1 MAETRQALKIIKK
14 KWLQI
19 KASKFFD
26 NELLGDCYLA
36 SPDLLMGRTVAA
48 NLANLTGDIRQQS
61 VTLKFIVTSLDGEA
75 GIADVIGYQ
84 MASSAI
90 RRIVRRGSDRLDE
103 SFVCETSDGRK
114 VRIKPMA
121 ITKTITNSAVHRS
134 IRKALINSLVHV
146 VKKHTFDSLI
156 NEIIT
161 SKLQMAV
168 KADLKKIYPLKAVE
182 INSLW
187 LLAHEQ
193 IGQLPIAHSARSGI
207 EPAAAGTE
215 VKSEAEISAETEQP
229 VEEAVHAKEVKS
241 GSEEPALAADAE
253 AV

>member
-1 MAETRQALKIIKK
+1 MAETKQALKVIKK

-19 KASKFFD
+19 RASKFFD
-26 NELLGDCYLA
+26 NELLGECYVA
-36 SPDLLMGRTVAA
+36 SPELLMGKTVAA

-61 VTLKFIVTSLDGEA
+61 VTLKFIVNSMEGEA

-84 MASSAI
+84 MAASAI

-103 SFVCETSDGRK
+103 SFVCETSDGNR

-134 IRKALINSLVHV
+134 VRKMLINSLVQI

-182 INSLW
+182 ITSLW
-187 LLAHEQ
+187 LLAHE
-193 IGQLPIAHSARSGI
+193 PASAAEAG
-207 EPAAAGTE
+207 EKEAAAERGTAPENPAE
-215 VKSEAEISAETEQP
+215 VAISA
-229 VEEAVHAKEVKS
+229 KE
-241 GSEEPALAADAE
+241 GNESEESAVAAE
-253 AV
+253 AGEKAAEA

>member
-1 MAETRQALKIIKK
+1 MGETKQALKIIKK

-19 KASKFFD
+19 RASKFFD
-26 NELLGDCYLA
+26 NELLGDCYVA

-61 VTLKFIVTSLDGEA
+61 VTLKFIVTSMEGEA

-90 RRIVRRGSDRLDE
+90 RRVVRRGSDRLDE
-103 SFVCETSDGRK
+103 SFVCETSDGKK

-121 ITKTITNSAVHRS
+121 ITKTTTNSAVHRS
-134 IRKALINSLVHV
+134 IRKMLTNSLVQI

-161 SKLQMAV
+161 SKLQMAA

-182 INSLW
+182 ITSLW
-187 LLAHEQ
+187 LLAHE
-193 IGQLPIAHSARSGI
+193 
-207 EPAAAGTE
+207 PAAA
-215 VKSEAEISAETEQP
+215 A
-229 VEEAVHAKEVKS
+229 
-241 GSEEPALAADAE
+241 
-253 AV
+253 